1 MSVRWAATTACAP
14 FRGRQEQV
22 SDIALKHHRPGSSR
36 PSHHRGRVVLAAGSH
51 LADLTRPGGDRG
63 SGMRRVGVVL
73 GLEGHHSGGI
83 DLAAGRRGLGQA
95 LKYRSKPAGAS
106 TSTNRTTA
114 SLGLAKVWAIP
125 WRISAKL
132 PAGAVSRRCSTVN
145 TTVPSRTYTA

>member
-1 MSVRWAATTACAP
+1 
-14 FRGRQEQV
+14 
-22 SDIALKHHRPGSSR
+22 
-36 PSHHRGRVVLAAGSH
+36 
-51 LADLTRPGGDRG
+51 
-63 SGMRRVGVVL
+63 VGVVL

-83 DLAAGRRGLGQA
+83 DLLPAGEASARRS
-95 LKYRSKPAGAS
+95 KYRSKPAGAS

-145 TTVPSRTYTA
+145 TTVPLQDIHGVI